1 MLSSAKG
8 REKENEEEHTVY
20 TNPFKRVL
28 ALVLMLAMVL
38 TMVPAFAPAAQ
49 AADGDYLTISQLREN
64 NRFTL
69 PELTSDEE
77 VEFLVELEEEPLA
90 LTLDDYK
97 SGASVKLQTIE
108 ARQSVMAA
116 AIESSD
122 TPMEVTRTYQV
133 VLNGFAVRA
142 PYSAKSELE
151 AMDGV
156 RRVEVAQRYQVP
168 VTTAAEGE
176 ITSGSMIDSDRA
188 NDEGYTGKGTLT
200 AILDTGLDVA
210 HQAFANDP
218 AEPVYTAADIS
229 ALTGLKAQATGA
241 ELYKSAKI
249 PYAYDYA
256 DKDADVSDSKQHGT
270 HVAGTVGANAD
281 GFRGVAPDT
290 QLCIMK
296 VFSDKTDGASDV
308 DILAALED
316 CVILGV
322 DSINMSLGS
331 PCGFTSGGEIVDGV
345 YNRVKASGVNLMIAA
360 GNEESAMAGNLI
372 GTDLALI
379 GNPDYAIVGSP
390 STYPAALSVASVNEM
405 EAKKTTFL
413 LAGERILY
421 YDSNEQTAM
430 AFANL
435 EGVYDYVR
443 VPGVGNANDFTK
455 VEVTGKIA
463 LVERGEIPFT
473 EKEQNAFNSG
483 AIGMIVY
490 DNQEGSLFGMQLNGL
505 LPAVS
510 ITKADGKLLKNA
522 EVKQLD
528 ISMKHCGRVPDPEGG
543 FMSDFSSIGVAP
555 DLSMKPEITAP
566 GGNVY
571 STLPGGVYG
580 DMSGTSMACPHMAG
594 AAAVV
599 RQYVDEAFAGRT
611 EQDKQFILNALLM
624 STADPV
630 LDPYGVPYTPRKQG
644 AGLAKIHSAI
654 HSGAYLTVDGSDRT
668 KAELG
673 DSLEGAYS
681 FTFHVVNF
689 SDAAKTYT
697 LSAAPLVAQVETVNG
712 YESIS
717 NFCRQLTAD
726 EFTVT
731 FSQNT
736 VTVPAGGTVSVDVSL
751 ALTQAGK
758 DAVSV
763 FPNGIYMEGF
773 VTLTAD
779 GEGEDL
785 GLPYLGFY
793 GDWGKAPVFDA
804 DGYDASQNP
813 VMAGCVMAMMD
824 YQGQGSYLG
833 VNGLDGS
840 FHRDRIAYGSY
851 TASKAYMMVMPILG
865 LLRAPET
872 IRFSVTPENEP
883 EKVVYDVTYGHMMKS
898 FFYPAGGFIYTP
910 SVNWEDGWQPVFEQE
925 WLPDGMYTYHID
937 AQVAGTQAVQSME
950 FPICIDNQAPEVVST
965 RYYIEN
971 DLPYL
976 EITVK
981 DNHYVMLA
989 QLVDANGEN
998 ALSQAVSIDQNAAG
1012 DESTM
1017 IFELKEIQDRGE
1029 KLCRLDMI
1037 DYAWNQTTSDLISTN
1052 SQDIEAVEVKMGTS
1066 RITANTDSSNSEIN
1080 AVIDPAN
1087 AKDQTLVW
1095 SSTDESVAKVLSV
1108 SEDTHT
1114 AVIDFVG
1121 AGSCQIKATASNGVF
1136 GLTQV
1141 DVSEAANEWP
1151 ADNTIREN
1159 GTYHIPA
1166 LPAETIVTITDN
1178 AHDVTLVGKS
1188 DRTYDNL
1195 AVVSQNADLH
1205 LTIRD
1210 LKDSMGGSWV
1220 LSSGAI
1226 VFTGTGNT
1234 LTLQGDNAFD
1244 AHDYLSY
1251 AMIRV
1256 DQSTELTVNGT
1267 GSLTLVSQ
1275 PYCDGAGIGG
1285 DPGQAA
1291 GKITIESGD
1300 FHINTPG
1307 GGAAIGAGA
1316 NSGTADITILGGTF
1330 DMQMPLLNGY
1340 PSNQNVTGAAIGSG
1354 YYAYDGTCKIRIDG
1368 GTFTGKTAVDSAI
1381 IGLGFKSSSSAVID
1395 INGGVFDLV
1404 SEADSLHG
1412 GACIGAAL
1420 PDGGNYATVDIT
1432 VNGGQINAVSNS
1444 DAAAIGGGAGHK
1456 TGSIYINGGTVTAVS
1471 SKAGDAIGHGTTAD
1485 DGNIRISGGTVKTV
1499 VTGTGSAFG
1508 DPTLTNDDSDN
1519 VFLVQV
1525 AAPGV
1530 TAVTVDGRDLNISA
1544 NHPEDDNLYLYLTAG
1559 THTVTV
1565 TDAEGQ
1571 HSFQYVIGEDG
1582 TVTPVV
1588 SYSVTCNLTNLT
1600 AQAPAEI
1607 LAGETLTVPLT
1618 AAEGYGLPET
1628 VAVTVGGSDA
1638 AFTYE
1643 NGVITVENVQGD
1655 VVITAEG
1662 KLLADKTE
1670 LAAVIEEAKALT
1682 ADAYTSTTW
1691 AAVAEALA
1699 QAEAVY
1705 ADEEAEQPAV
1715 DAARDALRSAIDNL
1729 VRRGDKAKLSA
1740 AIAEAKALTAE
1751 DYTSTSWP
1759 AVAEALRQAEAVYAD
1774 ADAEQAAVD
1783 AAWGA
1788 LRNALDNLIRRGDKT
1803 ALQAQYDAV
1812 TADMNRLCEDVF
1824 PSSLWAAAEQ
1834 ALEAASV
1841 TLGNP
1846 DATQGQIDQIASL
1859 LTNAYKSLQAYPVND
1874 RYTDVKDGAWHYDA
1888 IDFVTRY
1895 GMMQGTPDHRF
1906 APEKELTRAHMVTIL
1921 YRLEGSPAV
1930 EGELPFKDVKAGD
1943 YFADAVLWASR
1954 NGITEGLADGRFA
1967 PNYGLTRQELVTFLM
1982 RYAAFK
1988 GLDTAKRADLAGF
2001 EDADLIPAYAAD
2013 AMQWAVAEGVVE
2025 GVDASHLAPQKTSNR
2040 AQMAQVIAR
2049 MCVNLLWK

>member
-1 MLSSAKG
+1 M
-8 REKENEEEHTVY
+8 H

-28 ALVLMLAMVL
+28 ALVLMLAMVFS
-38 TMVPAFAPAAQ
+38 MVPAFAPAAR
-49 AADGDYLTISQLREN
+49 AADGDYLTISQIQEN
-64 NRFTL
+64 SRVNL
-69 PELTSDEE
+69 SELTSDEE

-97 SGASVKLQTIE
+97 SNASVKLQAIE
-108 ARQSVMAA
+108 ARQSALAA
-116 AIESSD
+116 AIERSD
-122 TPMEVTRTYQV
+122 TGMEVTHRYQV
-133 VLNGFAVRA
+133 VLNGFAVKA
-142 PYSAKSELE
+142 PRSAKAELE
-151 AMDGV
+151 AMKGV
-156 RRVEVAQRYQVP
+156 RRVEVARRYEVP
-168 VTTAAEGE
+168 VTNASEGE

-188 NDEGYTGKGTLT
+188 NAEGYTGKGTLT

-218 AEPVYTAADIS
+218 AEPVYTSSDIS
-229 ALTGLKAQATGA
+229 ALTGLKAEATGA

-256 DKDADVSDSKQHGT
+256 DHDSDVSDSQQHGT

-296 VFSDKTDGASDV
+296 VFSDQTEGASDT

-345 YNRVKASGVNLMIAA
+345 YNRVKDAGINLMIAA

-390 STYPAALSVASVNEM
+390 STYPAGLSVASVNEM
-405 EAKKTTFL
+405 ESRKTGFL
-413 LAGERILY
+413 LGDQKILY
-421 YDSNEQTAM
+421 YDSNDQTAL

-435 EGVYDYVR
+435 EGVYEYVR

-455 VEVTGKIA
+455 VDVTGKLA
-463 LVERGEIPFT
+463 LVERGEIAFT
-473 EKEQNAFNSG
+473 EKEQNALNSG
-483 AIGMIVY
+483 AIGLIVY
-490 DNQEGSLFGMQLNGL
+490 DNQEGPLFGMQLNGL

-522 EVKQLD
+522 EGKQLD

-543 FMSDFSSIGVAP
+543 LMSDFSSIGVAP

-599 RQYVDEAFAGRT
+599 RQYVDETFAGKT
-611 EQDKQFILNALLM
+611 EQEKQFILNALLM

-751 ALTQAGK
+751 SLTDAGK
-758 DAVSV
+758 NAVSV

-779 GEGEDL
+779 GEGENL

-793 GDWGKAPVFDA
+793 GDWAKAPVFDA
-804 DGYDASQNP
+804 DGYDAAQEP

-824 YQGQGSYLG
+824 PQGQGSYLG

-840 FHRDRIAYGSY
+840 FHRDRISYGSF

-910 SVNWEDGWQPVFEQE
+910 SVNWEDGWQPVFEND

-937 AQVAGTQAVQSME
+937 AQVAGTDAVQSMQ

-989 QLVDANGEN
+989 QLVDKDGQN
-998 ALSQAVSIDQNAAG
+998 ALSQAVSVRQDAAG
-1012 DESTM
+1012 STSTLV
-1017 IFELKEIQDRGE
+1017 FPLKDIQDAGE
-1029 KLCRLDMI
+1029 RLCRVDLV
-1037 DYAWNQTTSDLISTN
+1037 DYAWNQTTSDLISTT

-1121 AGSCQIKATASNGVF
+1121 AGSCQIKATASNGIF
-1136 GLTQV
+1136 GTTQV
-1141 DVSEAANEWP
+1141 DVSETSSQWP

-1159 GTYHIPA
+1159 GTYNLPD

-1178 AHDVTLVGKS
+1178 AQDVTLVGKS
-1188 DRTYDNL
+1188 SKTYDNL
-1195 AVVSQNADLH
+1195 AIVSQNSDLH

-1210 LKDSMGGSWV
+1210 LKDSVGGSWA
-1220 LSSGAI
+1220 LGSGAI
-1226 VFTGTGNT
+1226 VFKGAGNT

-1256 DQSTELTVNGT
+1256 DEATELTVNGT

-1285 DPGQAA
+1285 DPGQGA

-1307 GGAAIGAGA
+1307 GGAAIGAGC

-1330 DMQMPLLNGY
+1330 DLQMPLLNGY
-1340 PSNQNVTGAAIGSG
+1340 PSNQTCTGAAIGAG
-1354 YYAYDGTCKIRIDG
+1354 YYADHGNCKIRIDG
-1368 GTFTGKTAVDSAI
+1368 GSFTGTTAVDSAI
-1381 IGLGFKSSSSAVID
+1381 IGLGFKSAGSAVID
-1395 INGGVFDLV
+1395 INGGTFDLS
-1404 SEADSLHG
+1404 SEGESLHG
-1412 GACIGAAL
+1412 GACIGTAL
-1420 PDGGNYATVDIT
+1420 PDGSNYATVDIT

-1456 TGSIYINGGTVTAVS
+1456 TGSIYLNGGTVTAVS
-1471 SKAGDAIGHGTTAD
+1471 TKAGDAIGHGAFGD
-1485 DGNIRISGGTVKTV
+1485 DGNIRISGGTVKAV
-1499 VTGTGSAFG
+1499 ITGTGSAFG
-1508 DPTLTNDDSDN
+1508 DATLTNDDSDN
-1519 VFLVQV
+1519 VFPVQV

-1530 TAVTVDGRDLNISA
+1530 TAVTVDGRDLHIAA
-1544 NHPEDDNLYLYLTAG
+1544 NHPADDNLYLYLTAG
-1559 THTVTV
+1559 THTLTV
-1565 TDAEGQ
+1565 TDAEGE
-1571 HSFQYVIGEDG
+1571 HTYQYAVSEDG

-1588 SYSVTCNLTNLT
+1588 PFAVTCNLTNLT

-1607 LAGETLTVPLT
+1607 LAGETLTVTLT
-1618 AAEGYGLPET
+1618 AAEGYSLPET
-1628 VAVTVGGSDA
+1628 VSVTVGGSDA

-1662 KLLADKTE
+1662 KPLVVKTE
-1670 LAAVIEEAKALT
+1670 LAAAIEEAKALT
-1682 ADAYTSTTW
+1682 AESYTSATW
-1691 AAVAEALA
+1691 ASVAEALE

-1705 ADEEAEQPAV
+1705 ADEEADQAAV
-1715 DAARDALRSAIDNL
+1715 DAACDALRNAMDNL
-1729 VRRGDKAKLSA
+1729 IRRGDKTELA
-1740 AIAEAKALTAE
+1740 ALITEAKGLTAE
-1751 DYTSTSWP
+1751 DYTSTTWP
-1759 AVAEALRQAEAVYAD
+1759 AVAEALRQAEAVNAD
-1774 ADAEQAAVD
+1774 ADAEQSAVD

-1788 LRNALDNLIRRGDKT
+1788 LRNAMDNLVRRGDKT
-1803 ALQAQYDAV
+1803 QLQKQYDTV
-1812 TADMNRLCEDVF
+1812 TTDMDRLCEDVF
-1824 PSSLWAAAEQ
+1824 PSPLWAAAEQ

-1841 TLGNP
+1841 TLANP
-1846 DATQGQIDQIASL
+1846 DATQGEIDRIGSL
-1859 LTNAYKSLQAYPVND
+1859 LANACKALQAYPVND
-1874 RYTDVKDGAWHYDA
+1874 RYTDVKNGAWYYDA

-1895 GMMQGTPDHRF
+1895 GMMQGTPDRHF
-1906 APEKELTRAHMVTIL
+1906 APEKELTRAQMVTIL

-1930 EGELPFKDVKAGD
+1930 EGKLPFQDVKAGD
-1943 YFADAVLWASR
+1943 YFADAVLWAS
-1954 NGITEGLADGRFA
+1954 D
-1967 PNYGLTRQELVTFLM
+1967 
-1982 RYAAFK
+1982 
-1988 GLDTAKRADLAGF
+1988 
-2001 EDADLIPAYAAD
+2001 
-2013 AMQWAVAEGVVE
+2013 
-2025 GVDASHLAPQKTSNR
+2025 H
-2040 AQMAQVIAR
+2040 
-2049 MCVNLLWK
+2049 